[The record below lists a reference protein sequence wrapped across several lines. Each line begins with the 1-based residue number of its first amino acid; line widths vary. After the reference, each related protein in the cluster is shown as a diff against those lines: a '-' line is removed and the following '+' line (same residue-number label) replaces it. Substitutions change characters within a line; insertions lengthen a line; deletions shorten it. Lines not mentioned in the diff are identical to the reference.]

1 MHSRLIRSKI
11 RNKYGL
17 DSAKLYHEGNES
29 AIDLIEEIVKSNN
42 IDCNFERL
50 SSFIYSDN
58 ENYIEE
64 IEEEVEISEDL
75 SNGVGSI
82 AQPKSNKI
90 VNIHTAGQM
99 KVVIVEPKKYEEV
112 TSIADQLKQRRAVI
126 VNLENLDDAVTRK
139 SIFDFMNGAVY
150 VLDGSI
156 QKVSKAIFILAPNN
170 VDIDANMKKE
180 LESKAFFPWQNK

>member
-1 MHSRLIRSKI
+1 MGNGFISKI
-11 RNKYGL
+11 KDWMTDEVEEDML
-17 DSAKLYHEGNES
+17 D
-29 AIDLIEEIVKSNN
+29 EE
-42 IDCNFERL
+42 F
-50 SSFIYSDN
+50 
-58 ENYIEE
+58 EE
-64 IEEEVEISEDL
+64 IEEEIEVSEDL
-75 SNGVGSI
+75 NSSVGAM

>member
-1 MHSRLIRSKI
+1 MAGNFINKI
-11 RNKYGL
+11 K
-17 DSAKLYHEGNES
+17 DWMTDEV
-29 AIDLIEEIVKSNN
+29 EEDI
-42 IDCNFERL
+42 
-50 SSFIYSDN
+50 
-58 ENYIEE
+58 
-64 IEEEVEISEDL
+64 IEEEIDVDDEL
-75 SNGVGSI
+75 GTHI
-82 AQPKSNKI
+82 ANLGQTKSTSKI

-126 VNLENLDDAVTRK
+126 VNLENLDDAVVRK

>member
-1 MHSRLIRSKI
+1 MGNGFISKI
-11 RNKYGL
+11 KDWMTDEVEEDML
-17 DSAKLYHEGNES
+17 D
-29 AIDLIEEIVKSNN
+29 EE
-42 IDCNFERL
+42 F
-50 SSFIYSDN
+50 
-58 ENYIEE
+58 EE
-64 IEEEVEISEDL
+64 IEEEIEVSEDL
-75 SNGVGSI
+75 NNSVGAI

>member
-1 MHSRLIRSKI
+1 MGNGFISKI
-11 RNKYGL
+11 K
-17 DSAKLYHEGNES
+17 DWMTDEV
-29 AIDLIEEIVKSNN
+29 EE
-42 IDCNFERL
+42 DFMDDE
-50 SSFIYSDN
+50 
-58 ENYIEE
+58 IEE
-64 IEEEVEISEDL
+64 IEEEIEVSEDL
-75 SNGVGSI
+75 SSGVGAI

>member
-1 MHSRLIRSKI
+1 MLDNIIKDSKKDLEVYF
-11 RNKYGL
+11 NK
-17 DSAKLYHEGNES
+17 
-29 AIDLIEEIVKSNN
+29 
-42 IDCNFERL
+42 
-50 SSFIYSDN
+50 
-58 ENYIEE
+58 IEE
-64 IEEEVEISEDL
+64 IEEEIEVSEDL
-75 SNGVGSI
+75 SSGVGAI

-150 VLDGSI
+150 VLD
-156 QKVSKAIFILAPNN
+156 
-170 VDIDANMKKE
+170 
-180 LESKAFFPWQNK
+180 